1 MHIRVLGAAAGGGYP
16 QWNCNHPN
24 SRKARNRDPNA
35 IARTQSS
42 IALSTDKDRWF
53 IFNASPDLRQQ
64 LWNNPALM
72 PKPEDPL
79 RYSPIMGVFL
89 TNADV
94 DHTAGLM
101 NLRESESFNLYGTQ
115 RVLNVLENNSIFRVL
130 NPKFVKRKPIKLN
143 EPVELQYSNGENS
156 GITVIPFAV
165 PGKVA
170 LWLEDESK
178 GSNFGSVEEDTI
190 ALEVKGLEGKTEFFY
205 IPGCANMPGWLKDR
219 INNSNLV
226 LFDGTL
232 WTDDEMIKEKVG
244 IKTGKRMG
252 HISMSG
258 SDGSLE
264 NFKNLT
270 IKRKIFIHINTTN
283 PALLENS
290 EERKI
295 ANEAGWEIAYDTMEI
310 EL

>member
-72 PKPEDPL
+72 PKPADPL

-264 NFKNLT
+264 NFKSLT